1 MKDIVIDTL
10 GLPAAS
16 QFTFSFSP
24 INVGPLTFTP
34 VIAALQADKITVTRD
49 AKLPNGI
56 AVYSYKHN
64 RYRLGFD
71 ATNGNADRQAVIV
84 HESIHAALDILA
96 SPVTVKVS
104 EAAAYI
110 AQCLFYYY
118 SNQSAF
124 QGGTTPTFANGTLR
138 AAWGV
143 AMTALKTPAL
153 TDADLAP
160 LYTALASDPLY
171 RGRLDKSDAFD
182 GV

>member
-1 MKDIVIDTL
+1 MNGAARPLAPGLYFLATPIGAARDITL
-10 GLPAAS
+10 
-16 QFTFSFSP
+16 
-24 INVGPLTFTP
+24 
-34 VIAALQADKITVTRD
+34 R
-49 AKLPNGI
+49 
-56 AVYSYKHN
+56 
-64 RYRLGFD
+64 
-71 ATNGNADRQAVIV
+71 
-84 HESIHAALDILA
+84 ALDILG

-110 AQCLFYYY
+110 AQCLFYYN

-124 QGGTTPTFANGTLR
+124 QGGKTPSFGNGTLR